1 MNDPAYGDWGDLME
15 KNTVELLFNNYYHLF
30 PNSSS
35 IAIANVS
42 EFIYYQPSLD
52 IDLKIKQGDPVTPE
66 TVTYKAIKERRRVME
81 YKDESFFGVPYYAI
95 SQPIIRQK
103 KLLGAMTAI
112 FPQKPQMLS
121 APYLT
126 VKQDDR
132 WVPIYL
138 DEVIYLEAQNR
149 KTNVTAV
156 HTEGT
161 HRFNLTELEQ
171 NLPKN
176 TFIRCHRSYIINIH
190 HIKEIHPDVHSTF
203 ILVMTDDSRVPVS
216 QSYAKHVREILGF

>member
-42 EFIYYQPSLD
+42 EFIYYQSSLD

-81 YKDESFFGVPYYAI
+81 YKDESIFGVPYYAI

>member
-81 YKDESFFGVPYYAI
+81 YKDESIFGVPYYAI

>member
-81 YKDESFFGVPYYAI
+81 YKDESIFGVPYYAI

-216 QSYAKHVREILGF
+216 QSYAKHVRVILGF

>member
-81 YKDESFFGVPYYAI
+81 YKDESIFGVSYYAI

>member
-81 YKDESFFGVPYYAI
+81 YKDESIFGVPYYAI

-112 FPQKPQMLS
+112 FPQKSQMLS

>member
-1 MNDPAYGDWGDLME
+1 MNDPAFGDWGDLME

-81 YKDESFFGVPYYAI
+81 YKDESIFGVPYYAI